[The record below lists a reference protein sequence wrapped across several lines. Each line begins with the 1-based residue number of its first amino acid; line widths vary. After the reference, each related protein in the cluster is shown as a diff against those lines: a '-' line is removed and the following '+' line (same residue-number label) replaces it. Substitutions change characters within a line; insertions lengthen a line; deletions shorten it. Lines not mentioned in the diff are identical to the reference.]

1 MDLACKDAGFA
12 VEFGRRFGV
21 PLRLAGVMEQI
32 FIEGRASYGGG
43 AWSSM
48 IVKLL
53 EDAVGTPLRAPGFP
67 ARLGAP
73 EDAAHRISAWLNPK
87 SACGRCLSTTK

>member
-1 MDLACKDAGFA
+1 MELACKDAGFA

-21 PLRLAGVMEQI
+21 PLSIAGVMEQT
-32 FIEGRASYGGG
+32 FIEGRAKYRGE

-48 IVKLL
+48 LVKLL

-67 ARLGAP
+67 AKLGP
-73 EDAAHRISAWLNPK
+73 GDA
-87 SACGRCLSTTK
+87 